1 MSDRARE
8 VGMSRRSAAIWLT
21 IVLLLGVL
29 IALVPRAESVESTL
43 ALRRFLA
50 ESGYQV
56 SEGGPPPPPGGTY
69 VLLSDL
75 RTSDEDRALLA
86 WAASGG
92 RLVVADPRSRLITL
106 AGATMDDTVGL
117 VGARTLAPS
126 CLAEEAV
133 GVQEIV
139 VRSSDRVLQGGD
151 RFVSCYDGHLLVRA
165 HDRGTVV
172 LLGGFTALT
181 NEHLRAADN
190 AVLALRLAGSG
201 GPVVFGSPIPP
212 AAAGVSTGVWTA
224 LPERAKTAIV
234 AIVLAALV
242 YAVLRAR
249 RLGRPAVEEPIA
261 PIPGSELVRAT
272 SRLYRRGR
280 SVAYA
285 ARVMREA
292 TRSRLGRRFGVPGDG
307 DGLPPVVANATGMSP
322 ERLEEGLAGPD
333 PRTDE
338 ELIRL
343 GSLLSEI
350 ESRATTRETAAAVA
364 TGGIDTRGD
373 DARGVT
379 P

>member
-8 VGMSRRSAAIWLT
+8 VGVSRRLVAMWLT

-29 IALVPRAESVESTL
+29 LALVPRAESVESTL

-56 SEGGPPPPPGGTY
+56 SEGGPPPPGGTY

-75 RTSDEDRALLA
+75 RTPDEDRALLA

-133 GVQEIV
+133 GVREIV

-151 RFVSCYDGHLLVRA
+151 RFVSCFDGHLLVRA

-190 AVLALRLAGSG
+190 AVLALRLANSG

-224 LPERAKTAIV
+224 LPERAKTVIV

-242 YAVLRAR
+242 FAVLRAR

-292 TRSRLGRRFGVPGDG
+292 TRSRLGRRFGVPGDS
-307 DGLPPVVANATGMSP
+307 DALSPVVANATGMSP
-322 ERLEEGLAGPD
+322 DRLEEGLAGPD
-333 PRTDE
+333 PQTDE

-350 ESRATTRETAAAVA
+350 ESRATTRETRQASRPA
-364 TGGIDTRGD
+364 GSTRG
-373 DARGVT
+373 AMTREE
-379 P
+379 